1 MNGDASIPRGRER
14 YTALRPLGADAFSIT
29 SVARDGLLD
38 RDVALTELRPELAD
52 DAVAARIVA
61 ARIASAA
68 DLSVPGVP
76 EVFDHGGGRAARPWV
91 VTALVAAPTVQD
103 LVADG
108 RSARDAEELLAVA
121 RTLAETMREVNAG
134 GVVHGALGPDIVLLE
149 GARTWVTGLGPQPW
163 ELLSPSDPAG
173 TAEAWS
179 RFTASLRFASPEQAA
194 GEAPGRRSDVY
205 GFGRVLESLLVLGER
220 GEDAPPVVA
229 VRLLGALQ
237 RLRES
242 CVDPTPARRPA
253 SFAAVLGELERIEA
267 AARPPRE
274 SRPEDVSAWPTAALA
289 TITTVH
295 PQADA
300 DAVATERIRIVR
312 GRPATP
318 ATATATAGAGAARSA
333 RSPKR
338 ASGPGS
344 RPRPRRPWS
353 PAARLVVAGA
363 AVLVLTAAV
372 VAHALLVPAGSAP
385 DVVVPQVAGKTVEEA
400 ARTLT
405 ASGAVVAGQH
415 PTASSY
421 GAGLVSGTDPGPG
434 TSISA
439 GQTVALLVSTGPG
452 ETPVPQLAGLD
463 VAGARDALAAS
474 GLTLGAISARD
485 GVDRAGAVLG
495 TAPSFGARVPE
506 GTAIDLVIASG
517 RVRVPAG
524 LTGQASQPVIDALAA
539 AGLHAQTVTQDTS
552 EFLTGVVLRVEP
564 GEGARLALGG
574 IVTLTVA
581 RYVPPPAPPP
591 TDGPVPTPSATADRT
606 PVPVATP

>member
-14 YTALRPLGADAFSIT
+14 YPALRSLGADAFSIT
-29 SVARDGLLD
+29 SVARDRLLD

-76 EVFDHGGGRAARPWV
+76 EVFDHGGGREARPWV

-103 LVADG
+103 LVDDG
-108 RSARDAEELLAVA
+108 RSARDTEDVLAVV
-121 RTLAETMREVNAG
+121 RTVAETMREVNAG
-134 GVVHGALGPDIVLLE
+134 GVVHGALGPDVVLLE

-163 ELLSPSDPAG
+163 ELLAPSDPAG

-194 GEAPGRRSDVY
+194 GGAPGRRSDVY
-205 GFGRVLESLLVLGER
+205 GFGRVLESLLVLGGR
-220 GEDAPPVVA
+220 AEDATSVAA

-267 AARPPRE
+267 AARPPHE
-274 SRPEDVSAWPTAALA
+274 SRREDVSAWPTAALA

-295 PQADA
+295 PQAAA
-300 DAVATERIRIVR
+300 DAVATERIRTVR
-312 GRPATP
+312 GRPASP
-318 ATATATAGAGAARSA
+318 AARSA
-333 RSPKR
+333 RSAKR
-338 ASGPGS
+338 VSGPGQ

-363 AVLVLTAAV
+363 TVLVVTAAV

-439 GQTVALLVSTGPG
+439 GQAVALLVSTGPG

-463 VAGARDALAAS
+463 VAGAQI
-474 GLTLGAISARD
+474 G
-485 GVDRAGAVLG
+485 RAHV
-495 TAPSFGARVPE
+495 
-506 GTAIDLVIASG
+506 
-517 RVRVPAG
+517 
-524 LTGQASQPVIDALAA
+524 
-539 AGLHAQTVTQDTS
+539 
-552 EFLTGVVLRVEP
+552 
-564 GEGARLALGG
+564 
-574 IVTLTVA
+574 
-581 RYVPPPAPPP
+581 
-591 TDGPVPTPSATADRT
+591 
-606 PVPVATP
+606 